1 MPNPP
6 PALHSALRTSGE
18 ELPHQPLCVTEDSRQ
33 HTRDLLRRVGD
44 TWSLVVVS
52 QLVDGPRR
60 FTELMRAL
68 PDISHRMLAKTLRTL
83 NRDGLV
89 SRTSY
94 PEVPPR
100 VEYDLTPLGHTL
112 LIPLNTLTTWAETHS
127 SEMEDNRT
135 RFDQAQENKHKP
147 HGPL

>member
-1 MPNPP
+1 MP
-6 PALHSALRTSGE
+6 E
-18 ELPHQPLCVTEDSRQ
+18 QVLCVTDDSRQ

-68 PDISHRMLAKTLRTL
+68 PDISHRMLAKTLRAL
-83 NRDGLV
+83 HRDGLV

-100 VEYDLTPLGHTL
+100 VEYELTGLGHTL
-112 LIPLNTLTTWAETHS
+112 LVPLHGLTVWAEEHR
-127 SEMEDNRT
+127 EEIDGHRA
-135 RFDQAQENKHKP
+135 RFDREH
-147 HGPL
+147 